1 MNTTRRNFLK
11 TSMAVAAAAAFAS
24 PAKLLAAG
32 AKKTGQSQKAL
43 SSDKMV
49 LTFEPFEARM
59 KHVFTISGSSRSTT
73 PIVLTRISYQGHV
86 GYGEASMPPYL
97 GESTASV
104 IDFLKRVDLS
114 RFSSPFQM
122 EEILTYVDNITTNNT
137 AAKCAVDI
145 ALHDLCGKLMGQ
157 PWWKI
162 WGWSNKNLPSTCVT
176 VGLAYAADGS
186 IDREE
191 VRKKTLE
198 TLDYNLIKVKLGNT
212 EENDKTM
219 INTIREVT
227 DLPIVVDANQ
237 GWKEKGQALSMIEW
251 LAARGVEMIE
261 QPMPKLMLDQAAWL
275 RDRSPLPIMADE
287 ACQRLS
293 DIRKLYGAYDGINI
307 KLMKCTGMREAR
319 EMITL
324 AKALNMRIMMGC
336 MTETSVA
343 ISAAAQFASQL
354 EWADLDGNWLI
365 ANDIFTGMKVV
376 DGYITLE
383 DKPGIGVEPI

>member
-1 MNTTRRNFLK
+1 MNSTRRDFLK
-11 TSMAVAAAAAFAS
+11 TSMAMAAAAALAS
-24 PAKLLAAG
+24 PSRLFAG
-32 AKKTGQSQKAL
+32 NAKKTLQSKKAA

-73 PIVLTRISYQGHV
+73 PIVLTRITYQGHV

-104 IDFLKRVDLS
+104 MEFLSRVDLS
-114 RFSSPFQM
+114 RFSSPFQL

-176 VGLAYAADGS
+176 VGLAYAPDGS

-237 GWKEKGQALSMIEW
+237 GWKEKGYALSMMEW
-251 LAARGVEMIE
+251 LAARGVEMVE
-261 QPMPKLMLDQAAWL
+261 QPMPKLLLDEAAWL

-293 DIRKLYGAYDGINI
+293 DVRKLYGAYDGINI

-354 EWADLDGNWLI
+354 EWAGLDGNWLI

-383 DKPGIGVEPI
+383 DKPGIGVEPL

>member
-1 MNTTRRNFLK
+1 MNSTRRDFLK
-11 TSMAVAAAAAFAS
+11 TSMAMAAAAALAS
-24 PAKLLAAG
+24 PSRLFAG
-32 AKKTGQSQKAL
+32 NAKKTLQSKKAA

-73 PIVLTRISYQGHV
+73 PIVLTRITYQGHV

-104 IDFLKRVDLS
+104 MEFLSRVDLS
-114 RFSSPFQM
+114 RFSSPFQL

-176 VGLAYAADGS
+176 VGLAYAPDGS

-237 GWKEKGQALSMIEW
+237 GWKEKGYALSMMEW
-251 LAARGVEMIE
+251 LAARGVEMVE
-261 QPMPKLMLDQAAWL
+261 QPMPKLLLDEAAWL
-275 RDRSPLPIMADE
+275 RNRSPLPIMADE
-287 ACQRLS
+287 DCQRLS
-293 DIRKLYGAYDGINI
+293 DVRKLYGAYDGINI

-383 DKPGIGVEPI
+383 DKPGIGVEPL

>member
-1 MNTTRRNFLK
+1 MNSTRRDFLK
-11 TSMAVAAAAAFAS
+11 TSMAMAAAAALAS
-24 PAKLLAAG
+24 PSRLFAG
-32 AKKTGQSQKAL
+32 NAKKTLQSKKAA

-73 PIVLTRISYQGHV
+73 PIVLTRITYQGHV

-104 IDFLKRVDLS
+104 MEFLSRVDLS
-114 RFSSPFQM
+114 RFSSPFQL

-176 VGLAYAADGS
+176 VGLAYAPDGS

-237 GWKEKGQALSMIEW
+237 GWKEKGYALSMMEW
-251 LAARGVEMIE
+251 LAARGVEMVE
-261 QPMPKLMLDQAAWL
+261 PMPKLLLDEAAWL

-293 DIRKLYGAYDGINI
+293 DVRKLYGAYDGINI

-383 DKPGIGVEPI
+383 DKPGIGVEPL

>member
-1 MNTTRRNFLK
+1 MNSTRRDFLK
-11 TSMAVAAAAAFAS
+11 TSMAMAAAAALAS
-24 PAKLLAAG
+24 PSRLFAG
-32 AKKTGQSQKAL
+32 NAKKTLQSKKAA

-73 PIVLTRISYQGHV
+73 PIVLTRITYQGHV

-104 IDFLKRVDLS
+104 MEFLSRVDLS
-114 RFSSPFQM
+114 RFSSPFQL

-176 VGLAYAADGS
+176 VGLAYAPDGS

-191 VRKKTLE
+191 VHKKTLE

-237 GWKEKGQALSMIEW
+237 GWKEKGYALSMMEW
-251 LAARGVEMIE
+251 LAARGVEMVE
-261 QPMPKLMLDQAAWL
+261 QPMPKLLLDEAAWL

-293 DIRKLYGAYDGINI
+293 DVRKLYGAYDGINI

-383 DKPGIGVEPI
+383 DKPGIGVEPL

>member
-1 MNTTRRNFLK
+1 
-11 TSMAVAAAAAFAS
+11 MALAAAAAVANPVRLFAS
-24 PAKLLAAG
+24 G
-32 AKKTGQSQKAL
+32 ATNKGRTGKGLGQ
-43 SSDKMV
+43 DKMV

-59 KHVFTISGSSRSTT
+59 KHVFTIAGSSRSTT
-73 PIVLTRISYQGHV
+73 PIVLTKIAYQGYV

-97 GESTASV
+97 GESTASAME
-104 IDFLKRVDLS
+104 FLRRVDLS

-145 ALHDLCGKLMGQ
+145 ALHDLCGKIMGQ

-162 WGWSNKNLPSTCVT
+162 WGWNNKDLPSTSVT
-176 VGLAYAADGS
+176 VGLAYAPDGS
-186 IDREE
+186 IDKEE
-191 VRKKTLE
+191 VRKKTME
-198 TLDYNLIKVKLGNT
+198 TLDYNLIKVKLGNS

-219 INTIREVT
+219 ISTIREIT

-237 GWKEKGQALSMIEW
+237 GWKEKGYALDMIEW
-251 LAARGVEMIE
+251 LAQRGVEMVE
-261 QPMPKLMLDQAAWL
+261 QPMPKLLLDEAAWL
-275 RDRSPLPIMADE
+275 RDRSPLPVIADE
-287 ACQRLS
+287 ACQRLT
-293 DIRKLYGAYDGINI
+293 DVRKLYGAYDGINI

-324 AKALNMRIMMGC
+324 AKALHMRIMMGC

-343 ISAAAQFASQL
+343 ISAAAQFADQL

-376 DGYITLE
+376 KGRITLE
-383 DKPGIGVEPI
+383 DKPGIGVEPL

>member
-1 MNTTRRNFLK
+1 
-11 TSMAVAAAAAFAS
+11 MALAAAAAVANPVRLFAS
-24 PAKLLAAG
+24 G
-32 AKKTGQSQKAL
+32 ATNKGRTGKAL
-43 SSDKMV
+43 GQDKMV

-59 KHVFTISGSSRSTT
+59 KHVFTIAGSSRSTT
-73 PIVLTRISYQGHV
+73 PIVLTKIAYQGYV

-97 GESTASV
+97 GESTASAME
-104 IDFLKRVDLS
+104 FLRRVDLS

-145 ALHDLCGKLMGQ
+145 ALHDLCGKIMGQ

-162 WGWSNKNLPSTCVT
+162 WGWSNKDLPSTSVT
-176 VGLAYAADGS
+176 VGLAYAPDGS
-186 IDREE
+186 IDKEE
-191 VRKKTLE
+191 VRKKTME

-219 INTIREVT
+219 ITTIREIT

-237 GWKEKGQALSMIEW
+237 GWKEKGYALDMIEW
-251 LAARGVEMIE
+251 LAQRGVEMVE
-261 QPMPKLMLDQAAWL
+261 QPMPKLLLDEAAWL
-275 RDRSPLPIMADE
+275 RDRSPLPLIADE
-287 ACQRLS
+287 ACQRLT
-293 DIRKLYGAYDGINI
+293 DVRKLYGAYDGINI

-343 ISAAAQFASQL
+343 ISAAAQFADQL

-376 DGYITLE
+376 KGRITLE
-383 DKPGIGVEPI
+383 DKPGIGVEPL

>member
-1 MNTTRRNFLK
+1 
-11 TSMAVAAAAAFAS
+11 MALAAAAAVANPVRLFAS
-24 PAKLLAAG
+24 G
-32 AKKTGQSQKAL
+32 ATNKGRPGKAL
-43 SSDKMV
+43 GQDKMV

-59 KHVFTISGSSRSTT
+59 KHVFTIAGSSRSTT
-73 PIVLTRISYQGHV
+73 PIVLTKIAYQGYV

-97 GESTASV
+97 GESTASAME
-104 IDFLKRVDLS
+104 FLRRVDLS

-145 ALHDLCGKLMGQ
+145 ALHDLCGKIMGQ

-162 WGWSNKNLPSTCVT
+162 WGWNNKDLPSTSVT
-176 VGLAYAADGS
+176 VGLAYAPDGS
-186 IDREE
+186 IDKEE
-191 VRKKTLE
+191 VRKKTME

-219 INTIREVT
+219 ITTIREIT

-237 GWKEKGQALSMIEW
+237 GWKEKGYALDMIEW
-251 LAARGVEMIE
+251 LAQRGVEMVE
-261 QPMPKLMLDQAAWL
+261 QPMPKLLLDEAAWL
-275 RDRSPLPIMADE
+275 RDRSPLPLIADE
-287 ACQRLS
+287 ACQRLT
-293 DIRKLYGAYDGINI
+293 DVRKLYGAYDGINI

-343 ISAAAQFASQL
+343 ISAAAQFADQL

-376 DGYITLE
+376 KGRITLE
-383 DKPGIGVEPI
+383 DKPGIGVEPL

>member
-1 MNTTRRNFLK
+1 
-11 TSMAVAAAAAFAS
+11 MALAAAAAVANPVRLFAS
-24 PAKLLAAG
+24 GTNSKGRAG
-32 AKKTGQSQKAL
+32 KA
-43 SSDKMV
+43 SGPDKMV

-59 KHVFTISGSSRSTT
+59 KHVFTIAGSSRSTT
-73 PIVLTRISYQGHV
+73 PIVLTKISYQGYV

-97 GESTASV
+97 GESTASAME
-104 IDFLKRVDLS
+104 FLRRVDLS
-114 RFSSPFQM
+114 RFSSPFQI

-145 ALHDLCGKLMGQ
+145 ALHDLCGKIMGQ

-162 WGWSNKNLPSTCVT
+162 WGWNNKDLPSTSVT
-176 VGLAYAADGS
+176 VGLAYAPDGS
-186 IDREE
+186 IDKEE

-198 TLDYNLIKVKLGNT
+198 TLDYNLIKVKLGNA
-212 EENDKTM
+212 EKDDKTM
-219 INTIREVT
+219 ITTIREIT

-237 GWKEKGQALSMIEW
+237 GWKEKGYALDMIEW
-251 LAARGVEMIE
+251 LAQRGVEMVE
-261 QPMPKLMLDQAAWL
+261 QPMPKLLLDEAAWL
-275 RDRSPLPIMADE
+275 RDHSPLPIMADE

-293 DIRKLYGAYDGINI
+293 DVRKLYGAYDGINI

-319 EMITL
+319 EMISL
-324 AKALNMRIMMGC
+324 AKALHMRIMMGC

-343 ISAAAQFASQL
+343 ISAAAQFADQL

-376 DGYITLE
+376 DGRITLE
-383 DKPGIGVEPI
+383 DKPGIGVEPL

>member
-1 MNTTRRNFLK
+1 MNSTRRDFLK
-11 TSMAVAAAAAFAS
+11 TSMAMAAAAALAS
-24 PAKLLAAG
+24 PSRLFAG
-32 AKKTGQSQKAL
+32 NAKKTLQSKKAA

-73 PIVLTRISYQGHV
+73 PIVLTRITYQGHV

-104 IDFLKRVDLS
+104 MEFLSRVDLS
-114 RFSSPFQM
+114 RFSSPFQL

-176 VGLAYAADGS
+176 VGLAYAPDGS

-237 GWKEKGQALSMIEW
+237 GWKEKGYALSMMEW
-251 LAARGVEMIE
+251 LAARGVEMVE
-261 QPMPKLMLDQAAWL
+261 QPMPKLLLDEAAWL

-293 DIRKLYGAYDGINI
+293 DVRKLYGAYDGINI

-336 MTETSVA
+336 VTETSVA

-365 ANDIFTGMKVV
+365 TNDIFTGMKVV

-383 DKPGIGVEPI
+383 DKPGIGVEPL

>member
-1 MNTTRRNFLK
+1 
-11 TSMAVAAAAAFAS
+11 MALAAAAAVANPVRLFAS
-24 PAKLLAAG
+24 GTNSKGRAG
-32 AKKTGQSQKAL
+32 KA
-43 SSDKMV
+43 SGPDKMV

-59 KHVFTISGSSRSTT
+59 KHVFTIAGSSRSTT
-73 PIVLTRISYQGHV
+73 PIVLTKISCQGYV

-97 GESTASV
+97 GESTASAME
-104 IDFLKRVDLS
+104 FLRRVDLS
-114 RFSSPFQM
+114 RFSSPFQI

-145 ALHDLCGKLMGQ
+145 ALHDLCGKIMGQ

-162 WGWSNKNLPSTCVT
+162 WGWNNKDLPSTSVT
-176 VGLAYAADGS
+176 VGLAYAPDGS
-186 IDREE
+186 IDKEE

-198 TLDYNLIKVKLGNT
+198 TLDYNLIKVKLGNA
-212 EENDKTM
+212 EEDDKTM
-219 INTIREVT
+219 ITTIREVT

-237 GWKEKGQALSMIEW
+237 GWKEKGYALDMIEW
-251 LAARGVEMIE
+251 LAQRGVQMVE
-261 QPMPKLMLDQAAWL
+261 QPMPKLLLDETAWL

-293 DIRKLYGAYDGINI
+293 DVRKLYGAYDGINI

-319 EMITL
+319 EMISL
-324 AKALNMRIMMGC
+324 AKALHMRIMIGC

-343 ISAAAQFASQL
+343 ISAAAQFASQV

-376 DGYITLE
+376 DGRITLE
-383 DKPGIGVEPI
+383 DKPGIGVEPL

>member
-1 MNTTRRNFLK
+1 MNSTRRDFLK
-11 TSMAVAAAAAFAS
+11 TSMAMAAAAALAS
-24 PAKLLAAG
+24 PSRLFAG
-32 AKKTGQSQKAL
+32 NAKKTLQSKKAA

-73 PIVLTRISYQGHV
+73 PIVLTRITYQGHV

-104 IDFLKRVDLS
+104 MEFLSRVDLS
-114 RFSSPFQM
+114 RFSSPFQL

-176 VGLAYAADGS
+176 VGLAYAPDGS

-237 GWKEKGQALSMIEW
+237 GWKEKGYALSMMEW
-251 LAARGVEMIE
+251 LAARGVEMVE
-261 QPMPKLMLDQAAWL
+261 QPMPKLLLDEAAWL

-293 DIRKLYGAYDGINI
+293 DVRKLYGAYDGINI

-383 DKPGIGVEPI
+383 DKPGIGVEPL

>member
-1 MNTTRRNFLK
+1 MNSTRRDFLK
-11 TSMAVAAAAAFAS
+11 TSMAMAAAAALAS
-24 PAKLLAAG
+24 PSRLFAG
-32 AKKTGQSQKAL
+32 NAKKTLQSKKAA

-73 PIVLTRISYQGHV
+73 PIVLTRITYQGHV

-104 IDFLKRVDLS
+104 MEFLSRVDLS
-114 RFSSPFQM
+114 RFSSPFQL

-145 ALHDLCGKLMGQ
+145 ALHDFCGKLMGQ

-176 VGLAYAADGS
+176 VGLAYAPDGS

-237 GWKEKGQALSMIEW
+237 GWKEKGYALSMMEW
-251 LAARGVEMIE
+251 LAARGVEMVE
-261 QPMPKLMLDQAAWL
+261 QPMPKLLLDEAAWL

-293 DIRKLYGAYDGINI
+293 DVRKLYGAYDGINI

-383 DKPGIGVEPI
+383 DKPGIGVEPL

>member
-1 MNTTRRNFLK
+1 
-11 TSMAVAAAAAFAS
+11 MALAAAAAVANPVRLFAS
-24 PAKLLAAG
+24 G
-32 AKKTGQSQKAL
+32 ATNKGRTGKAL
-43 SSDKMV
+43 GQDKMV

-59 KHVFTISGSSRSTT
+59 KHVFTIAGSSRSTT
-73 PIVLTRISYQGHV
+73 PIVLTKIAYQGYV

-97 GESTASV
+97 GESTASAME
-104 IDFLKRVDLS
+104 FLRRVDLS

-145 ALHDLCGKLMGQ
+145 ALHDLCGKIMGQ

-162 WGWSNKNLPSTCVT
+162 WGWNNKDLPSTSVT
-176 VGLAYAADGS
+176 VGLAYAPDGS
-186 IDREE
+186 IDKEE
-191 VRKKTLE
+191 VRKKTME

-219 INTIREVT
+219 ITTIREIT

-237 GWKEKGQALSMIEW
+237 GWKEKGYALDMIEW
-251 LAARGVEMIE
+251 LAQRGVEMVE
-261 QPMPKLMLDQAAWL
+261 QPMPKLLLDEAAWL
-275 RDRSPLPIMADE
+275 RDRSPLPLIADE
-287 ACQRLS
+287 ACQRLT
-293 DIRKLYGAYDGINI
+293 DVRKLYGAYDGINI

-343 ISAAAQFASQL
+343 ISAAAQFADQL

-376 DGYITLE
+376 KGRITLE
-383 DKPGIGVEPI
+383 DKPGIGVEPL

>member
-1 MNTTRRNFLK
+1 MNSTRRDFLK
-11 TSMAVAAAAAFAS
+11 TSMALAAAAAVANPVRLFAS
-24 PAKLLAAG
+24 GTNSKGRAG
-32 AKKTGQSQKAL
+32 KA
-43 SSDKMV
+43 SGPDKMV

-59 KHVFTISGSSRSTT
+59 KHVFTIAGSSRSTT
-73 PIVLTRISYQGHV
+73 PIVLTKISYQGYV

-97 GESTASV
+97 GESTASAME
-104 IDFLKRVDLS
+104 FLRRVDLS
-114 RFSSPFQM
+114 RFSSPFQI

-145 ALHDLCGKLMGQ
+145 ALHDLCGKIMGQ

-162 WGWSNKNLPSTCVT
+162 WGWNNKDLPSTSVT
-176 VGLAYAADGS
+176 VGLAYAPDGS
-186 IDREE
+186 IDKEE

-198 TLDYNLIKVKLGNT
+198 TLDYNLIKVKLGNA
-212 EENDKTM
+212 EEDDKTM
-219 INTIREVT
+219 ITTIREVT

-237 GWKEKGQALSMIEW
+237 GWKEKGYALDMIEW
-251 LAARGVEMIE
+251 LAQRGVQMVE
-261 QPMPKLMLDQAAWL
+261 QPMPKLLLDETAWL

-293 DIRKLYGAYDGINI
+293 DVRKLYGAYDGINI

-319 EMITL
+319 EMISL
-324 AKALNMRIMMGC
+324 AKALNMRIMIGC

-343 ISAAAQFASQL
+343 ISAAAQFASQV

-376 DGYITLE
+376 DGRITLE
-383 DKPGIGVEPI
+383 DKPGIGVEPL

>member
-1 MNTTRRNFLK
+1 MKSSRRDFLK
-11 TSMAVAAAAAFAS
+11 TSMALAAVAAVTS
-24 PAKLLAAG
+24 PARLFAAETKKSLQTKG
-32 AKKTGQSQKAL
+32 ASGT
-43 SSDKMV
+43 DKMV

-73 PIVLTRISYQGHV
+73 PIVLTRIAYQGYV

-104 IDFLKRVDLS
+104 MDFLRRVDLS

-145 ALHDLCGKLMGQ
+145 ALHDLCGKIMGQ

-162 WGWSNKNLPSTCVT
+162 WGWSNKDLPSTCVT
-176 VGLAYAADGS
+176 VGLAYASDGS
-186 IDREE
+186 IDKEE

-237 GWKEKGQALSMIEW
+237 GWKEKGYALAMIEW
-251 LAARGVEMIE
+251 LARRGVQMVE
-261 QPMPKLMLDQAAWL
+261 QPMPKLMLDETVWL

-293 DIRKLYGAYDGINI
+293 DVHKLYGAYDGINI

-324 AKALNMRIMMGC
+324 ARALHMRIMMGC

-376 DGYITLE
+376 DGHITLE
-383 DKPGIGVEPI
+383 DKPGIGVEPL

>member
-1 MNTTRRNFLK
+1 MNSTRRDFLK
-11 TSMAVAAAAAFAS
+11 TSMALAAAAAVANPVRLFAS
-24 PAKLLAAG
+24 GTNSKGRAG
-32 AKKTGQSQKAL
+32 KA
-43 SSDKMV
+43 SGPDKMV

-59 KHVFTISGSSRSTT
+59 KHVFTIAGSSRSTT
-73 PIVLTRISYQGHV
+73 PIVLTKISYQGYV

-97 GESTASV
+97 GESTASAME
-104 IDFLKRVDLS
+104 FLRRVDLS
-114 RFSSPFQM
+114 RFSSPFQI

-145 ALHDLCGKLMGQ
+145 ALHDLCGKIMGQ

-162 WGWSNKNLPSTCVT
+162 WGWNNKDLPSTSVT
-176 VGLAYAADGS
+176 VGLAYAPDGS
-186 IDREE
+186 IDKEE

-198 TLDYNLIKVKLGNT
+198 TLDYNLIKVKLGNA
-212 EENDKTM
+212 EKDDKTM
-219 INTIREVT
+219 ITTIREVT

-237 GWKEKGQALSMIEW
+237 GWKEKGYALDMIEW
-251 LAARGVEMIE
+251 LAQRGVQMVE
-261 QPMPKLMLDQAAWL
+261 QPMPKLLLDETAWL

-293 DIRKLYGAYDGINI
+293 DVRKLYGAYDGINI

-319 EMITL
+319 EMISL
-324 AKALNMRIMMGC
+324 AKALHMRIMIGC

-343 ISAAAQFASQL
+343 ISAAAQFASQV

-376 DGYITLE
+376 DGRITLE
-383 DKPGIGVEPI
+383 DKPGIGVEPL

>member
-1 MNTTRRNFLK
+1 
-11 TSMAVAAAAAFAS
+11 MALAAAAAVANPVRLFAS
-24 PAKLLAAG
+24 G
-32 AKKTGQSQKAL
+32 ATNKGRTGKGLGQ
-43 SSDKMV
+43 DKMV

-59 KHVFTISGSSRSTT
+59 KHVFTIAGSSRTTT
-73 PIVLTRISYQGHV
+73 PIVLTKIAYQGYV

-97 GESTASV
+97 GESTASAME
-104 IDFLKRVDLS
+104 FLRRVDLS

-145 ALHDLCGKLMGQ
+145 ALHDLCGKIMGQ

-162 WGWSNKNLPSTCVT
+162 WGWNNKDLPSTSVT
-176 VGLAYAADGS
+176 VGLAYAPDGS
-186 IDREE
+186 IDKEE
-191 VRKKTLE
+191 VRKKTME
-198 TLDYNLIKVKLGNT
+198 TLDYNLIKVKLGNS

-219 INTIREVT
+219 ISTIREIT

-237 GWKEKGQALSMIEW
+237 GWKEKGYALDMIEW
-251 LAARGVEMIE
+251 LAQRGVEMVE
-261 QPMPKLMLDQAAWL
+261 QPMPKLLLDEAAWL
-275 RDRSPLPIMADE
+275 RDRSPLPVIADE
-287 ACQRLS
+287 ACQRLT
-293 DIRKLYGAYDGINI
+293 DVRKLYGAYDGINI

-324 AKALNMRIMMGC
+324 AKALHMRIMMGC

-343 ISAAAQFASQL
+343 ISAAAQFADQL

-376 DGYITLE
+376 KGRITLE
-383 DKPGIGVEPI
+383 DKPGIGVEPL

>member
-251 LAARGVEMIE
+251 LAARGVEMVE

-365 ANDIFTGMKVV
+365 A
-376 DGYITLE
+376 
-383 DKPGIGVEPI
+383 

>member
-1 MNTTRRNFLK
+1 MNSTRRDFLK
-11 TSMAVAAAAAFAS
+11 TSMALAAAAAVAN
-24 PAKLLAAG
+24 PARLFAAG
-32 AKKTGQSQKAL
+32 ASSKGRSGRL
-43 SSDKMV
+43 SGTDKMV

-59 KHVFTISGSSRSTT
+59 KHVFTIAGSSRSTT
-73 PIVLTRISYQGHV
+73 PIVLTKISYQGYV

-104 IDFLKRVDLS
+104 MDFLRRVDLS

-122 EEILTYVDNITTNNT
+122 EDILTYVDNITTNNT

-145 ALHDLCGKLMGQ
+145 ALHDLCGKIMGQ

-162 WGWSNKNLPSTCVT
+162 WGWSNQDLPSTSVT
-176 VGLAYAADGS
+176 VGLAYAPDGS
-186 IDREE
+186 IDKEE
-191 VRKKTLE
+191 VRKKTRE

-219 INTIREVT
+219 ITTIREIT

-237 GWKEKGQALSMIEW
+237 GWKEKGYALDMIEW
-251 LAARGVEMIE
+251 LAQRGVEMIE
-261 QPMPKLMLDQAAWL
+261 QPMPKILLDEAAWL

-293 DIRKLYGAYDGINI
+293 DVKKLYGAYDGINI

-319 EMITL
+319 EMISL
-324 AKALNMRIMMGC
+324 AKALHMRIMMGC

-343 ISAAAQFASQL
+343 ISAAAQFADQL

-376 DGYITLE
+376 DGRITLE
-383 DKPGIGVEPI
+383 DKPGIGVEPL